1 MKIFLAILLFG
12 IFLRVTLLGEYPSGL
27 FRDEAALGYNA
38 YSIFKTGS
46 DEYGVSLPLVFRSFE
61 VFFLPAYSYLL
72 TPIVGIFGL
81 NEFNTRILSAI
92 SGTAAL
98 ILIYLIAFEIWRERI
113 ISLIAMFVLT
123 ISPWHIFYSRGA
135 FEGTLALSIFSA
147 GLLFWLKFLRQE
159 KIKFFFLSILFFALS
174 MYCYQSERLVVLLFG
189 IIALIF
195 SFKKLLPNYKK
206 LILPIF
212 VVFILLLPLLSL
224 TFQAGGYHRA
234 LGVSIFSDERTPP
247 DILNNNKEPI
257 IKSDVY
263 LRLRQVS
270 ALYLSYFSPRNL
282 FLSGDSDKQRSVE
295 KFSVFYS
302 FFLPFLFIGVIAARK
317 KSLEVKL
324 LLAWVTLAPIPA
336 ALTTDPFHTYRS
348 LMLYFP
354 LSILIGFGIFKALE
368 YFKYARFFTSV
379 ILFLSII
386 NLSLFLYSYLAL
398 TPAVR
403 APFWDYGYKEI
414 VTFINNQKDYNE
426 VRVDDPTSEA
436 YIHFLFFTPVNPILY
451 QAEVKKNKD
460 PKPYYYTS
468 ADNIRPPG
476 FGKFVFRDVDWPKE
490 RGDIN
495 TIFVMKAERLPASE
509 FETDPKIE
517 LLKEIRYPDN
527 TIAFRIVR
535 IKKP

>member
-1 MKIFLAILLFG
+1 MKTFLAILLLG
-12 IFLRVTLLGEYPSGL
+12 IFLRVVLLGEYPSGL

-72 TPIVGIFGL
+72 APVVGIFGL

-92 SGTAAL
+92 SGIIAL
-98 ILIYLIAFEIWRERI
+98 ILVYFIAFEIWRNRR
-113 ISLIAMFVLT
+113 ISLITMFVLA

-135 FEGTLALSIFSA
+135 FEGNLALTVFSA
-147 GLLFWLKFLRQE
+147 GFLFWLKFLRYA
-159 KIKFFFLSILFFALS
+159 KIKFFFFSILFFALS

-195 SFKKLLPNYKK
+195 SFKKLLANSKK
-206 LILPIF
+206 LVVPIF
-212 VVFILLLPLLSL
+212 IVFILLLPLLFL

-234 LGVSIFSDERTPP
+234 LGVSIFSDERSPP
-247 DILNNNKEPI
+247 NILNNKEPI
-257 IKSDVY
+257 IKIDTY

-317 KSLEVKL
+317 RSLEVKL

-354 LSILIGFGIFKALE
+354 LSILTGFGIFKALE
-368 YFKYARFFTSV
+368 YFKYANFFTSL

-386 NLSLFLYSYLAL
+386 NLSLFLYSYLVL
-398 TPAVR
+398 TPATR

-414 VTFINNQKDYNE
+414 ITFINGQKDYNE

-436 YIHFLFFTPVNPILY
+436 YIHFLFFTPVNPSFY

-468 ADNIRPPG
+468 ADNMRPVG
-476 FGKFVFRDVDWPKE
+476 FGEFVFRDVDWPNE

-517 LLKEIRYPDN
+517 LLKEIRYPDG
-527 TIAFRIVR
+527 TIAFRIVK